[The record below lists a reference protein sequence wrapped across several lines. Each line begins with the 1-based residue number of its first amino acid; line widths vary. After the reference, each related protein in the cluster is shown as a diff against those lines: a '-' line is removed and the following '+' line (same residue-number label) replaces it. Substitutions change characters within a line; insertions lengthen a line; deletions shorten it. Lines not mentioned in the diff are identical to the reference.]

1 MKVQN
6 PIIGR
11 ARGSA
16 GGMTFCKN
24 YDKNV
29 ARAKAFEVSNPNT
42 PAQQNQ
48 RTFFKEVSELT
59 AMFSEE
65 EMRTLYPQKPKA
77 MSRRNALSKQ
87 LAEDNKVVEGQKVVD
102 YENIDTLGNAST
114 LDFGTTTCAY
124 SGQNIA
130 VGLDA
135 VVKGN
140 TVFEA
145 NNFFAAIV
153 NDTKGEI
160 YMAPEAG
167 VVGTGTLTIAKPSNW
182 ETTDTIHAIP
192 FILDSKSAGMQTV
205 SFGTLAVTKRP
216 ARGGRNPHTGH

>member
-48 RTFFKEVSELT
+48 RSYFTQLSSLVATITDEQL
-59 AMFSEE
+59 
-65 EMRTLYPQKPKA
+65 RTLFPQKPKS

-87 LAEDNKVVEGQKVVD
+87 IGASKTTVGDAKV
-102 YENIDTLGNAST
+102 IDFADILTLGNAST
-114 LDFGTTTCAY
+114 MDFGTTTCVY
-124 SGQNIA
+124 DSGNPK
-130 VGLDA
+130 VTLDNA
-135 VVKGN
+135 VKGN
-140 TVFEA
+140 TVVSGNLFT
-145 NNFFAAIV
+145 AAII
-153 NDTKGEI
+153 NETKGEI
-160 YMAPEAG
+160 LLAPNCALVSTG
-167 VVGTGTLTIAKPSNW
+167 VLTVTNPTGWVN
-182 ETTDTIHAIP
+182 TDTIHAVP
-192 FILDSKSAGMQTV
+192 LILNSKDGEIV
-205 SFGTLAVTKRP
+205 LVGFGSMIVVERP
-216 ARGGRNPHTGH
+216 AR

>member
-29 ARAKAFEVSNPNT
+29 ARAKAFEVNNPNT

-48 RTFFKEVSELT
+48 RNYFRSLSALVATVTDEQL
-59 AMFSEE
+59 
-65 EMRTLYPQKPKA
+65 RTLFPQKPKA
-77 MSRRNALSKQ
+77 MSRRNALAKQ
-87 LAEDNKVVEGQKVVD
+87 LGVSKKTVEGVKQID
-102 YENIDTLGNAST
+102 FADIDTIGNAST
-114 LDFGTTTCAY
+114 MDFGTTTCAF

-135 VVKGN
+135 AVVAN
-140 TVFEA
+140 TVVA
-145 NNFFAAIV
+145 SNNFMAVIV
-153 NDTKGEI
+153 NDTKGSI
-160 YMAPEAG
+160 LVANEAG
-167 VVGTGTLTIAKPSNW
+167 VVGTGTLTIAKPYDW

-192 FILDSKSAGMQTV
+192 LILDSKNPSLVLVG
-205 SFGTLAVTKRP
+205 FGTIGVNERP
-216 ARGGRNPHTGH
+216 ARNA

>member
-1 MKVQN
+1 MKTQN
-6 PIIGR
+6 PWMGR
-11 ARGSA
+11 FRGSA
-16 GGMTFCKN
+16 GNMTGCKV

-29 ARAKAFEVSNPNT
+29 LRAKAFEVSNPNT

-65 EMRTLYPQKPKA
+65 EMRTLFPAKPKA

-87 LAEDNKVVEGQKVVD
+87 LAEDNKTVEGQKVVD
-102 YENIDTLGNAST
+102 YANIDTLGNAST
-114 LDFGTTTCAY
+114 MDFGTTTCAY

-135 VVKGN
+135 GVIAN
-140 TVFEA
+140 TVYA
-145 NNFFAAIV
+145 TNNFCAAIV
-153 NDTKGEI
+153 NVTKGEI

-167 VVGTGTLTIAKPSNW
+167 VVGTGTLTITKPTSW

-216 ARGGRNPHTGH
+216 AKGTRA